1 MWSCVPMHVYACCIV
16 AIVVNRQ
23 HTYYITQDGRTA
35 LYIATQEGHEDI
47 VRLLL
52 EAKADPDVQ
61 DEVLTFS
68 MVFTIVRMNNLHQ
81 KPLVLLRNQWTQLTL
96 LTPSL
101 LHTWLC
107 NIRVRRWHHSCAIH
121 CTLHSCLW
129 SHVWGVYWIF
139 VRLVSDGSLLYQLL
153 LFQVNYDCA
162 IMEA

>member
-1 MWSCVPMHVYACCIV
+1 MYTRVCIV

-23 HTYYITQDGRTA
+23 HTYYFMQDGRTA

-68 MVFTIVRMNNLHQ
+68 MVFTIIRMKNLHQ
-81 KPLVLLRNQWTQLTL
+81 KPLVLLRNQWTQLAL
-96 LTPSL
+96 LTASL

-107 NIRVRRWHHSCAIH
+107 NIRVRH
-121 CTLHSCLW
+121 
-129 SHVWGVYWIF
+129 
-139 VRLVSDGSLLYQLL
+139 
-153 LFQVNYDCA
+153 
-162 IMEA
+162 

>member
-1 MWSCVPMHVYACCIV
+1 MKLCTDACIATRVCIV

-23 HTYYITQDGRTA
+23 HTYYIMQDGRTA

-52 EAKADPDVQ
+52 EARADPDVQ

-68 MVFTIVRMNNLHQ
+68 MVFTIIHMNNLHR
-81 KPLVLLRNQWTQLTL
+81 KPLVLLRNQWTLLTL

-107 NIRVRRWHHSCAIH
+107 NIRVRR
-121 CTLHSCLW
+121 
-129 SHVWGVYWIF
+129 
-139 VRLVSDGSLLYQLL
+139 
-153 LFQVNYDCA
+153 
-162 IMEA
+162 